1 MSSNS
6 LRLTL
11 IGATGG
17 TGSHLLQHALDAG
30 HHVTALVRTPSK
42 LAINHDHL
50 TVVEGSVLDPAA
62 AEQAVR
68 GADAVLCLLGAP
80 PSSRARVR
88 ESGTRALIDAMVV
101 AGTRRLIVQS
111 SHGIG
116 DTSHELP
123 WVMRWVIVPF
133 YLKRAFADHEAQE
146 AVVRASGL
154 DWTLV
159 RPPGLTDAN
168 PAPAL
173 AHGPAF
179 DPSRM
184 TMSIARAD
192 VASFLLAQATA
203 PFDAPSTLVVSTAS
217 RAA

>member
-1 MSSNS
+1 MSSTP

-17 TGSHLLQHALDAG
+17 TGSHVLQQALDAG

-42 LAINHDHL
+42 LGITQDRL
-50 TVVEGSVLDPAA
+50 TVVEGSVLDPSAT
-62 AEQAVR
+62 ERAVR
-68 GADAVLCLLGAP
+68 GADAVICALGAP
-80 PSSRARVR
+80 PSSRDRIR
-88 ESGTRALIDAMVV
+88 ERGTKALVDAMAA
-101 AGTRRLIVQS
+101 AGTRRLVVQS

-116 DTSHELP
+116 ETAHELP
-123 WVMRWVIVPF
+123 WVMRWVIVPL

-159 RPPGLTDAN
+159 RPPHLADTE

-173 AHGPAF
+173 AHGPDF
-179 DPSRM
+179 DPARM

-192 VASFLLAQATA
+192 VARFLLAQATA
-203 PFDAPSTLVVSTAS
+203 PFDASSTVVVSTAS
-217 RAA
+217 RSP